1 MEKQARDNSGVLFKN
16 DKKETEKHP
25 DYKGS
30 LTTPDGV
37 ECWVSAWI
45 KRPEGKA
52 TYMSLSIQA
61 KDIQPATVVEQST
74 PATSQPQKAVPIGK
88 QDGLPF

>member
-1 MEKQARDNSGVLFKN
+1 MAYEQKPGQGSLFKN
-16 DKKETEKHP
+16 EKKTEEKHP

-30 LTTPDGV
+30 LTTPEGV

-52 TYMSLSIQA
+52 TYMSLSIQE

-74 PATSQPQKAVPIGK
+74 PATSQPQKAVPISK
-88 QDGLPF
+88 QNDLPF